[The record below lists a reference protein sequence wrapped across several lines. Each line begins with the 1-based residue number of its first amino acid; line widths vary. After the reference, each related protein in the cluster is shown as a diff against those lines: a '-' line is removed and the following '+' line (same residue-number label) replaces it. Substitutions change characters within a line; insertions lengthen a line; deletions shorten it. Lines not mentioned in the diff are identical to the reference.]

1 VVDYL
6 DYKRE
11 RMPVGNIYQSVVRKD
26 LPYKD
31 ERELGC
37 YSGKMVLP
45 IKKNEVG
52 LKGFKIGINLNKL
65 IARIWLNP
73 QSEEST
79 GEIVR
84 LVEAKGLD
92 CEICNSAINE
102 VSRKAAANPRSEGA
116 F

>member
-1 VVDYL
+1 V
-6 DYKRE
+6 
-11 RMPVGNIYQSVVRKD
+11 SKD

-31 ERELGC
+31 EREFRLLFWQH
-37 YSGKMVLP
+37 SLANQK
-45 IKKNEVG
+45 IEVG
-52 LKGFKIGINLNKL
+52 LEGIKIGVNLNKL

-73 QSEEST
+73 QFEEST
-79 GEIVR
+79 REIVR

-102 VSRKAAANPRSEGA
+102 VSSKSAANPRSEGA

>member
-11 RMPVGNIYQSVVRKD
+11 GMPVGNIYQFVVRKD

-31 ERELGC
+31 EREFRLLFWQN
-37 YSGKMVLP
+37 SLANQKV
-45 IKKNEVG
+45 EVG

-92 CEICNSAINE
+92 CEVCKSAIND
-102 VSRKAAANPRSEGA
+102 VSRKSAANPRSEGA
-116 F
+116 